1 MKTTLMTDGS
11 LALVT
16 DASGEAWVL
25 NTETGAQSAAL
36 SADERAG
43 VLAESIDMA
52 DVELTDAEVEVL
64 SVKAE
69 ESEVDEGVAYW
80 VTAAVNGLTVRL
92 YAAPHSDGRSG
103 LAPCGDSLDDW
114 CSVELRTAFGDDAAN
129 RLGRE
134 AILMARP

>member
-1 MKTTLMTDGS
+1 M
-11 LALVT
+11 
-16 DASGEAWVL
+16 E
-25 NTETGAQSAAL
+25 TETR
-36 SADERAG
+36 EI
-43 VLAESIDMA
+43 EII
-52 DVELTDAEVEVL
+52 

-114 CSVELRTAFGDDAAN
+114 CSVELRAEFGDDEAN